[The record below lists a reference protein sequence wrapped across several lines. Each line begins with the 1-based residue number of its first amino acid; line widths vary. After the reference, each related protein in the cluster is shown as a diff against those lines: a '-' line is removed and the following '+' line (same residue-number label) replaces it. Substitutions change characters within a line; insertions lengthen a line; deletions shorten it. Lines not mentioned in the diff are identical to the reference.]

1 MPGHPVGVEQPHT
14 SRTLQGHTED
24 QTHARDQP
32 VASVEPAELVILMP
46 VFNDWIALAKLL
58 TQLDAVLR
66 ETELRTDVVVVDDGS
81 TNSPAEEDMGC
92 RSFSGVRQVH
102 VVHLRRNL
110 GHQRAIAIGLAYVHD
125 RIRCE
130 AVVVMDSDGED
141 DPRDV
146 PRLYRKYRE
155 TPGKPFVFAE
165 RAVRSESRLFRVFYS
180 LYKVLHVCLTSRRIR
195 VGNFSLVP
203 GHRLSSL
210 VAVAELWSH
219 YAAAVY
225 KSRQPIETIPTKRAS
240 RLHGEPKMNFIDLVI
255 HGLSAMSVYSESI
268 GVRLLAAS
276 SALVVLAFLALG
288 AIVAVRLTTDLAIP
302 GWATYAAGLAAL
314 LLFQSVMFSLVFS
327 FIVISA
333 RDRMTFLPLRDYAY
347 FVGSASTHA
356 TGLDLAGR
364 INQSSQSSLRH
375 ELHQPALEA

>member
-1 MPGHPVGVEQPHT
+1 
-14 SRTLQGHTED
+14 
-24 QTHARDQP
+24 
-32 VASVEPAELVILMP
+32 
-46 VFNDWIALAKLL
+46 
-58 TQLDAVLR
+58 
-66 ETELRTDVVVVDDGS
+66 
-81 TNSPAEEDMGC
+81 
-92 RSFSGVRQVH
+92 
-102 VVHLRRNL
+102 
-110 GHQRAIAIGLAYVHD
+110 
-125 RIRCE
+125 
-130 AVVVMDSDGED
+130 
-141 DPRDV
+141 
-146 PRLYRKYRE
+146 LYQKYRE

-203 GHRLSSL
+203 AHRLSSL

-225 KSRQPIETIPTKRAS
+225 KSRQPIDTIPAERAR
-240 RLHGEPKMNFIDLVI
+240 RLHGQTQMNFIDLVV

-276 SALVVLAFLALG
+276 SVLGVLAFLALG

-302 GWATYAAGLAAL
+302 GWATSAAGLATL

-333 RDRMTFLPLRDYAY
+333 RDRMTFLPVRDYAY
-347 FVGSASTHA
+347 FVGSVSTHA
-356 TGLDLAGR
+356 TGLDLTGR
-364 INQSSQSSLRH
+364 IDQGSQSSLRH
-375 ELHQPALEA
+375 ELHQPALET